1 MFTSKCSQPLI
12 SSSQPSAERLSI
24 DFSKINTSYS
34 KQL

>member
-1 MFTSKCSQPLI
+1 MFTSKWSQPLV

>member
-1 MFTSKCSQPLI
+1 MFASKCSQPLI
-12 SSSQPSAERLSI
+12 SSSHPSAERLST